1 MTEQQYMI
9 DLDGEGRAIV
19 EASDAEW
26 LEERFGR
33 QPGPQRLALRADAAD
48 TEGHALAGTRV
59 RVLVADD
66 DDTEGHAIALHFPSR
81 QEADAFR
88 RRLLITGAV
97 VGTVALGAIGGT
109 ALSGMQSQ
117 DVGTTGAAT
126 VVTQAGP
133 MDANEA
139 PAFQA
144 NARADQA
151 ASDRLTAQAEAQARA
166 RADAAATERLNAQ
179 AAAQAGPMDA
189 HEAPAFQ
196 ASGLSAADQAY
207 ADRLTAQA
215 AAQAG
220 PMDAHEAPAFQ
231 ASAAAATDPNR
242 DVGIMDGSNAAA
254 ATQAGPMDAHEA
266 PAFQADS
273 SAGAADSSEES
284 DSLGGPTPR

>member
-19 EASDAEW
+19 DASDAEW
-26 LEERFGR
+26 LDATFGDK
-33 QPGPQRLALRADAAD
+33 PGPTRLALRADTAD
-48 TEGHALAGTRV
+48 TEGHLLATNRV
-59 RVLVADD
+59 RVLVIDE

-97 VGTVALGAIGGT
+97 IGTVALGAVGGA
-109 ALSGMQSQ
+109 ALSGLDSQ

-126 VVTQAGP
+126 VATQAGP

-144 NARADQA
+144 DARANQA
-151 ASDRLTAQAEAQARA
+151 YADRLTAQAEAQAQA

-189 HEAPAFQ
+189 HEAPAFEAAQ
-196 ASGLSAADQAY
+196 GLSAADQAY
-207 ADRLTAQA
+207 ADRLSAQA

-231 ASAAAATDPNR
+231 ASGAATTDANR

-266 PAFQADS
+266 PAFQADG
-273 SAGAADSSEES
+273 AGAADDES
-284 DSLGGPTPR
+284 QSLGGPTPR

>member
-19 EASDAEW
+19 EAPDVEW

-33 QPGPQRLALRADAAD
+33 QPGPQRLALRADTAD

-117 DVGTTGAAT
+117 DVGTTGAAS

-196 ASGLSAADQAY
+196 AS
-207 ADRLTAQA
+207 
-215 AAQAG
+215 
-220 PMDAHEAPAFQ
+220 
-231 ASAAAATDPNR
+231 AAAATDPNR

-273 SAGAADSSEES
+273 SAGAADSSDES
-284 DSLGGPTPR
+284 ESLGGPTPR